1 MRLHYNSP
9 VVLTFGFICT
19 AVLLLNQV
27 IPNFSLHFFSVG
39 PDMSLT
45 SPLSYFRMFSHTIGH
60 ANWQHLI
67 GNFSLILLIGPILEE
82 KYGSRDLLVMMGFT
96 AFLTG
101 VLQLT
106 MFHEYLM
113 GASGIA
119 FMMILLSSFTNFQQ
133 GKIPLT
139 FILVTIIFV
148 GNEVASSLKSDSVSQ
163 FAHILGGMCGAA
175 FGFFIERGE
184 RSQRSRFF

>member
-1 MRLHYNSP
+1 MKLHYNSP

-27 IPNFSLHFFSVG
+27 IPDFSLHFFSVG
-39 PDMSLT
+39 PDMSLS

-139 FILVTIIFV
+139 FILVTLIFV
-148 GNEVASSLKSDSVSQ
+148 GNEIASSLKADSVSQ
-163 FAHILGGMCGAA
+163 FAHILGGMCGAG
-175 FGFFIERGE
+175 FGFFIERGD
-184 RSQRSRFF
+184 RNHRSRFF

>member
-1 MRLHYNSP
+1 MKLHYNSP

-27 IPNFSLHFFSVG
+27 IPDFSLHYFSVG
-39 PDMSLT
+39 PDMTLT
-45 SPLSYFRMFSHTIGH
+45 SPLSYFRMFSHAIGH

-82 KYGSRDLLVMMGFT
+82 KYGSQDLLVMMGFT

-139 FILVTIIFV
+139 FILVTLIFV
-148 GNEVASSLKSDSVSQ
+148 GNEVASSLKADSVSQ
-163 FAHILGGMCGAA
+163 FAHILGGICGAG
-175 FGFFIERGE
+175 FGFFIERGD
-184 RSQRSRFF
+184 RNRRSRFF